1 MCLMFHV
8 RVVHFLGILKKKI
21 AQNIC
26 LLSQNYFFTGSI
38 NLGAQMRCT
47 QNRYAAVQTDLR
59 GDGYIKGV
67 SNLCIM
73 VLASHYL
80 SLVLIFIHIFLF
92 LHYIWNFLQLLVLL
106 LLFNS
111 TAN

>member
-1 MCLMFHV
+1 MFHV

-47 QNRYAAVQTDLR
+47 QNWYAAVQTDLR

-67 SNLCIM
+67 SPYPPQK
-73 VLASHYL
+73 SRT
-80 SLVLIFIHIFLF
+80 F
-92 LHYIWNFLQLLVLL
+92 Q
-106 LLFNS
+106 
-111 TAN
+111 